1 MVRIT
6 FDVDDDVMRADAD
19 NEVSEARRGLLVE
32 TYFEFPVHFVVG
44 DTDLLRASAARLGC
58 AVAYITV
65 LRPAWN
71 AEIEPQ
77 VQGTMETPSCS
88 RPLTPPA
95 CMACQVAFRGSRPG
109 PRTS

>member
-32 TYFEFPVHFVVG
+32 TYLEFPVHFVVG
-44 DTDLLRASAARLGC
+44 DTDLLRASGQRDSDVQLPMG
-58 AVAYITV
+58 TV

-71 AEIEPQ
+71 AEIELQ
-77 VQGTMETPSCS
+77 VQA
-88 RPLTPPA
+88 R
-95 CMACQVAFRGSRPG
+95 
-109 PRTS
+109 

>member
-44 DTDLLRASAARLGC
+44 DTDLLRASGQRDSDVQLPTLRCCALRGMLRLSSRSRERG
-58 AVAYITV
+58 
-65 LRPAWN
+65 PAHSST
-71 AEIEPQ
+71 A
-77 VQGTMETPSCS
+77 TT
-88 RPLTPPA
+88 
-95 CMACQVAFRGSRPG
+95 
-109 PRTS
+109 